1 MKFRC
6 GFLIIVLLCSG
17 KAAAEG
23 GCPAG
28 YYPYNTAAA
37 QQCVPIPGSGSNSG
51 SQSTVAYK
59 DRWGAISIDSTVSKG
74 GIGTVTGLASKRKA
88 EKAALSQCRASGGGD
103 GCQVLLTYYNQCGVI
118 AWGDNYLKTMGA
130 ATVESASK
138 LALEDCSKNTSGCQ
152 IYYSGCSYPERVQ

>member
-1 MKFRC
+1 MKFQC
-6 GFLIIVLLCSG
+6 GLLMVVLLCSG

-28 YYPYNTAAA
+28 YYPYNTSAA
-37 QQCVPIPGSGSNSG
+37 QQCVPIPGSGASG

-88 EKAALSQCRASGGGD
+88 EKAALSQCRSSGGGD